1 MDVLLVGAG
10 PANLACALH
19 LTKLVAEH
27 NEQAKQSGAKP
38 LDEIN
43 IAVIEKASEIGAH
56 QLSGAVLDPISLRE
70 LIPDFEN
77 EGVPFEAPV
86 GEEHVYFLSE
96 RGKIPLPILPPPL
109 RNHGSYVVSLNKVV
123 RWLGEKCEEA
133 GINIFPEFPGAEMLY
148 EGDTV
153 TGVRTGDKGID
164 KSGKPKPNFE
174 PGVDI
179 TARVTVLGEGVR
191 GSLAKQL
198 IKRLKLDR
206 DSDPQ
211 VYSVGIKELWEVPDD
226 RFPPGSVIH
235 TMGWPLDSRTF
246 GGSWVYGMGDR
257 LIDIGLAVG
266 LDYRDPSIDPHHEFQ
281 RFKTHP
287 LIVDLLNGGKL
298 VRYGAKAMPV
308 GGWYT
313 MPQFT
318 ADGVMMIG
326 DTAGMLNGE
335 RLKGIHTA
343 IKAGMLAADTILD
356 ALIKSDFTRNTLGV
370 FDKKLKESYVGREL
384 YKARNFH
391 QAFDRGRMFG
401 LMTEGISILTGGRFP
416 SKLPIKAGHQHMQK
430 LTADDRK
437 DRYADLKY
445 DGQLTFDK
453 LTDVYYSSTHHNEDQ
468 PSHLKVLDFNICV
481 GRCVEE
487 YGNPCQNFC
496 PANVYEMVDAGE
508 GKRRL
513 QINFSNCVHCKTCDI
528 MDPYQII
535 DWVPPEGGGGPNYR
549 NM

>member
-77 EGVPFEAPV
+77 EGAPFEAPV

-246 GGSWVYGMGDR
+246 GGSWVYGMRDR

-343 IKAGMLAADTILD
+343 IKAGMLAADTILN
-356 ALIKSDFTRNTLGV
+356 AFIKGDFTRNTLGV